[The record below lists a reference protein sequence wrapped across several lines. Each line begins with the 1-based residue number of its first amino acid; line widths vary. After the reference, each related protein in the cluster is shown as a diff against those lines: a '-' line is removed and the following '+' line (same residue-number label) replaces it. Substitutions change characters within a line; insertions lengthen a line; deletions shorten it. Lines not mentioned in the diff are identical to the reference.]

1 MKLEKD
7 KILFV
12 GFMLFSMFFGAGNL
26 IFPPYLGQNA
36 GNQTLMSVIGFL
48 ITSVVLPVLAVI
60 VVVQTEGLEI
70 LTSRVG
76 KKFSIIFTVLL
87 YLAIGPGLAIPRAA
101 SVPFEMSIVPYLPQQ
116 TNTLWWMIGYS
127 VVFFAV
133 SALLSLNPNK
143 LVDRLGSIL
152 TPVLIV
158 LLVFLFSAFVFMGEK
173 SVADAQQ
180 AYAQAPFIKGF
191 CEGYLTMDAIA
202 GLVFAAVVAK
212 SFVNLGI
219 TDKNAKI
226 KYSATAGVLAGII
239 LALIYIML
247 TYMGM
252 QSSGVYEIGANG
264 AVALRQIVY
273 QLFGEFGAIIL
284 AAIFALACLTTCV
297 GLITSVSEYF
307 SKLTNATYKS
317 MVWIITAF
325 SFVVCNYGLTTILNI
340 SVPVL
345 NAIYPSVSVIIVMGL
360 FDKYIK
366 NPFIYPATI
375 GATVV
380 ISVIYAL
387 EGLVPLGFIGKVCS
401 GLPFYSLGFGW
412 LSVTIVAFIITFV
425 WGMVKSLHS
434 RECV

>member
-7 KILFV
+7 KIIFV

-26 IFPPYLGQNA
+26 IFPPFLGQNA
-36 GNQTLMSVIGFL
+36 GNQTLPSVIGFL
-48 ITSVVLPVLAVI
+48 ITAVILPVLAVI
-60 VVVQTEGLEI
+60 VVVQTGGLDAV
-70 LTSRVG
+70 TDRVG
-76 KKFSIIFTVLL
+76 KKFSVIFTVLL

-101 SVPFEMSIVPYLPQQ
+101 SVPFEMSIAPYLPQEA
-116 TNTLWWMIGYS
+116 NTLWWMIGYS
-127 VVFFAV
+127 VVFFIL
-133 SALLSLNPNK
+133 SGWLSLNPGK
-143 LVDRLGSIL
+143 LVDRLGTIL
-152 TPVLIV
+152 TPLLIV
-158 LLVFLFSAFVFMGEK
+158 LLVFLFAVFAFKGEK
-173 SVADAQQ
+173 SVAAAQQ

-202 GLVFAAVVAK
+202 GLVFAPVVVKA
-212 SFVNLGI
+212 FEGMNI
-219 TDKNAKI
+219 TDKKESL
-226 KYSATAGVLAGII
+226 KYSSTAGMLAGII
-239 LALIYIML
+239 LAAIYLML

-325 SFVVCNYGLTTILNI
+325 SLVVCNYGLTTILNI
-340 SVPVL
+340 SVPIL
-345 NAIYPSVSVIIVMGL
+345 NAIYPSVSVIIVMGM

-366 NPFIYPATI
+366 NPLIYPITI
-375 GATVV
+375 GATAV

-387 EGLVPLGFIGKVCS
+387 EGIVPLGVISTVCS
-401 GLPFYSLGFGW
+401 KLPLYENGFGW
-412 LSVTIVAFIITFV
+412 LSVTIIAFAVAFV
-425 WGMVKSLHS
+425 LGKVKKSS
-434 RECV
+434 